1 MTGVAPIERQSL
13 RLPCM
18 QPLRRPLRTLGIV
31 ASLLA
36 LATAPSVA
44 QTPLDSVTP
53 GARVRV
59 RAPDSGIPWRST
71 GVLDSFTRDTVYLR
85 GLRDPR
91 PLQDARLGVPLSDIE
106 HMDVSGG
113 RASRAAR
120 AGRGALWGLGAYA
133 VLAATFIVHE
143 KATCRGSDC
152 FGDGWAWL
160 GLAAGVPWAAG
171 VGATVGFALPVET
184 WRPVIL
190 PRR

>member
-1 MTGVAPIERQSL
+1 
-13 RLPCM
+13 M
-18 QPLRRPLRTLGIV
+18 QPHRRALGRLGIAAMVLTLV
-31 ASLLA
+31 AS
-36 LATAPSVA
+36 TAQA
-44 QTPLDSVTP
+44 QIPIGSVTP

-71 GVLDSFTRDTVYLR
+71 GVLDSLARDTVYLH
-85 GLRDPR
+85 GFRDPH
-91 PLQDARLGVPLSDIE
+91 PLQDARLGVPLTAIE

-143 KATCRGSDC
+143 KATCRSDC

-171 VGATVGFALPVET
+171 IGATVGFALPVER